1 MTSFSIKRGYR
12 RSISAPAPIDDTG
25 TPAPKRPSRAVRRE
39 SRLTFGGIVYIAV
52 TLFLAVGAINSQN
65 NLLFWLFGVAIATLI
80 VSGIFSG
87 NALMKT
93 RLRSRAFKEVS
104 AGQTL
109 RLHYTVKNRSRFF
122 PLFAALISEI
132 QDQRNAIGTFLP
144 ASVIHIGPGQ
154 SGSFVGIL
162 KPTRRGRVTLK
173 RIRLSTRFPFGL
185 LQKSLIFEQPR
196 TLLVLP
202 HKLQLHPGLLRHTHA
217 QGEQARRRSARG
229 GRSDELWGLREYV
242 PGDPRRR
249 ISWKHSA
256 RRSELVVVEHTQ
268 TISSRIWIW
277 IIEPDADTGQRAQL
291 TERAIAAAASLIEQ
305 GASRSIP
312 IGLWFPQR
320 GLRIEPMSGRSHAG
334 RVQRALAMV
343 DLDLEESPLT
353 PPPTRE
359 RDRVIVFRAGG
370 ATPNGTPDAR
380 VLDMTKPESWLADPS
395 SLPEALGGKP

>member
-25 TPAPKRPSRAVRRE
+25 SAKPNRASRAIRRE

-93 RLRSRAFKEVS
+93 RLRSRAFKEVN

-109 RLHYTVKNRSRFF
+109 RLHYTVINRSRFF
-122 PLFAALISEI
+122 PLFAALISEMP
-132 QDQRNAIGTFLP
+132 DSPNMMGTFLP

-154 SGSFVGIL
+154 SGSFMGTL
-162 KPTRRGRVTLK
+162 KPSKRGRVTLR

-202 HKLQLHPGLLRHTHA
+202 HKLQLRSELLRHTHA
-217 QGEQARRRSARG
+217 QGEQARKRSARG
-229 GRSDELWGLREYV
+229 GRSDEFWGLREYV

-256 RRSELVVVEHTQ
+256 RRAELVVVEHTQ
-268 TISSRIWIW
+268 TISSRIWVW
-277 IIEPDADTGQRAQL
+277 IVEPEPGSDQYEQMC
-291 TERAIAAAASLIEQ
+291 ERAIAAGAALIEQ

-312 IGLWFPQR
+312 IGLWYPQR
-320 GLRIEPMSGRSHAG
+320 GLRVDPMTGRSHAG
-334 RVQRALAMV
+334 RTLRALAMV
-343 DLDLEESPLT
+343 DLDIEDAPVT
-353 PPPTRE
+353 PPPARE
-359 RDRVIVFRAGG
+359 RDRVIVLKAGSS
-370 ATPNGTPDAR
+370 APKGTPGAR
-380 VLDMTKPESWLADPS
+380 VVDLTRPESWLKNPE
-395 SLPEALGGKP
+395 SLPESLGGKP